1 MDIDAKLDLCNQA
14 YDAIRKLEKVF
25 ADEARSA
32 KDARRER
39 SKIDLRRRASEI
51 CQKILF
57 LDMAISVDDGEE

>member
-1 MDIDAKLDLCNQA
+1 MTLDDKLDLCNQA

-32 KDARRER
+32 KDARREE
-39 SKIDLRRRASEI
+39 SKIDLRREASGI

-57 LDMAISVDDGEE
+57 FNMAISVDDEEE

>member
-1 MDIDAKLDLCNQA
+1 MTCDDKLDLCNQA

-32 KDARRER
+32 KDARREE
-39 SKIDLRRRASEI
+39 SKIDLRRKASEI

-57 LDMAISVDDGEE
+57 LDMGISVDDEEE